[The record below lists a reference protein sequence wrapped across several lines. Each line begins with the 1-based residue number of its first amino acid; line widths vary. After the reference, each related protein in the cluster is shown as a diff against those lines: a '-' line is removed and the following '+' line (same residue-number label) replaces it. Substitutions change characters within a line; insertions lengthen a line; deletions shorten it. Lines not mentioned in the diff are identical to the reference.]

1 MSSSTGTSYIFSP
14 ADHGHLIPYLAA
26 LHAACISSDRTLATF
41 LPPLSHEKLL
51 GWWKDRI
58 AEVTAGTRIMLILL
72 DESEPGSKPKG
83 TELMGVVMLLM
94 PYSETGPFRGFVEKL
109 LISPKFRRRGGA
121 RMLMSA
127 LEGEAV
133 QRGRTLL
140 MVDTEAGSPG
150 EEVYRKLGY
159 IEVGRIPNYGIS
171 PAVPRQLKDEV
182 FFYKQLAT

>member
-1 MSSSTGTSYIFSP
+1 MSSSSGTPYTFSP

-26 LHAACISSDRTLATF
+26 LHAACISTDRTLATF

-58 AEVTAGTRIMLILL
+58 SEVTAGTRIMLILL

-94 PYSETGPFRGFVEKL
+94 PFSETGPFRGYVEKL
-109 LISPKFRRRGGA
+109 LVSPKFRRRGAA
-121 RMLMSA
+121 RLLMSA
-127 LEGEAV
+127 LEDEAV

-140 MVDTEAGSPG
+140 MLDTEAGSPA
-150 EEVYRKLGY
+150 EEVYKRLGY

-171 PAVPRQLKDEV
+171 PGVPQQLKDEV
-182 FFYKQLAT
+182 FFYKQLTT